1 MARNKRANEKSLFE
15 HHSHDIRVTV
25 PTRSTLSM
33 LHKSTNHNIHIT
45 VSTCLFMISS
55 IVHALNFFIYP
66 PFSALCVR
74 IVLFCADLSRSAPM
88 MRMMMIIWC
97 GCCLERVPPC
107 ANQSCKCLTCVMCV
121 CLYGHKWEHLNANKT
136 T

>member
-25 PTRSTLSM
+25 PARSTLSM

-66 PFSALCVR
+66 PFFRSMSENSTILCGFIALGADDANDDDNMVWM
-74 IVLFCADLSRSAPM
+74 LFGARAT
-88 MRMMMIIWC
+88 MRKSE
-97 GCCLERVPPC
+97 L
-107 ANQSCKCLTCVMCV
+107 
-121 CLYGHKWEHLNANKT
+121 
-136 T
+136 